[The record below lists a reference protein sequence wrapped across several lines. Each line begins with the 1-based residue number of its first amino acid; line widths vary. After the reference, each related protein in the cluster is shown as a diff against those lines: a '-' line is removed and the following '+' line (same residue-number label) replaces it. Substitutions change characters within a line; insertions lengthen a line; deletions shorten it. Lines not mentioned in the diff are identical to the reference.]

1 MTKIFGPLLLL
12 FAVIYIYFF
21 LRPFHGY
28 FYFQNFKISVE
39 MTSFVLSFTTLN
51 VIYED
56 IRNYI
61 VKLANHQLQT
71 AFDVKY
77 GRSLLL

>member
-12 FAVIYIYFF
+12 FAVIYIFF